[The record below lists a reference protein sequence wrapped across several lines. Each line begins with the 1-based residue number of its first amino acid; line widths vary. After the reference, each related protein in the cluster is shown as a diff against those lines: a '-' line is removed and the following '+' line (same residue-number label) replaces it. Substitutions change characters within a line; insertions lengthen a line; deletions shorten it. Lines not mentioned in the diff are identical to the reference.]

1 MLQMPALLLSLVL
14 ASLYAALFFLWQGRR
29 LRDLVFF
36 WLAAL
41 VGFAS
46 GHLVGTLWGFVPWT
60 IGQVHI
66 LEATFVAI
74 LFLVIARW
82 LGQEKKPHDTDQQ
95 QGPA

>member
-1 MLQMPALLLSLVL
+1 MLQMPALFLSLVL